1 MNTMTDEC
9 LSCSYLLSSRG
20 RRDAP
25 ASAAAVGSVRVWK
38 VWVEQCLC
46 LGGGEPKKTYATIR
60 AGDSKDRVDD
70 KNYLIGVRSSWKAL
84 PAELEEGSW
93 LVEGMLGWPDCWL
106 GSSREPWE
114 TIASTDASAEGL
126 KMNMG

>member
-1 MNTMTDEC
+1 M
-9 LSCSYLLSSRG
+9 LVS
-20 RRDAP
+20 
-25 ASAAAVGSVRVWK
+25 
-38 VWVEQCLC
+38 
-46 LGGGEPKKTYATIR
+46 GGGHPKKRMQRSELVTA
-60 AGDSKDRVDD
+60 
-70 KNYLIGVRSSWKAL
+70 NYLIGVRSSWKAL